1 MNKRHIGYAVQSL
14 NRRLGQSLNN
24 IPAIRENERL
34 TGIQIWIL
42 SFLSRRGEQDTFQ
55 RDVEAEFQIRRS
67 TATEILKMM
76 EQNDLIRRVPVDYD
90 ARLKKIIFT
99 DYAAE
104 IKKQLEEQI
113 RRTEEQLTEGFSEEE
128 LDMFFDFIQR
138 FQKKLGKID

>member
-138 FQKKLGKID
+138 FQKNLGKID

>member
-76 EQNDLIRRVPVDYD
+76 EQNDLIRRVPVEYD